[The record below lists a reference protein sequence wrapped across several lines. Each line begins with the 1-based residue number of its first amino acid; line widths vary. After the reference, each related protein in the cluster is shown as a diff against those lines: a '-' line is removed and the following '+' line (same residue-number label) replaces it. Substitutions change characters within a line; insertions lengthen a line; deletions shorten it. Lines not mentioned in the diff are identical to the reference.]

1 MKLLL
6 ENWQKYITEFKVP
19 ELDSVAQDLG
29 IELRIYDDERNNI
42 LTLDTIIVP
51 KELRGQGLGSTAMKK
66 IIQYADKS
74 GKIVA
79 LTPSDAHGGS
89 KTRLI
94 KFYKQFGFVMNKGR
108 NKNYAT
114 RELMIRNPQ

>member
-6 ENWQKYITEFKVP
+6 ENGRMRLTEWKVP
-19 ELDSVAQDLG
+19 ELDNVAQDLG
-29 IELRIYDDERNNI
+29 IELRIYDDDRNDI
-42 LTLDTIIVP
+42 LTLDTMIVP
-51 KELRGQGLGSTAMKK
+51 EELRGQGLGSEAMKK
-66 IIQYADKS
+66 IIKYADNND
-74 GKIVA
+74 KIVA
-79 LTPSDAHGGS
+79 LTPSDAFGGN
-89 KTRLI
+89 KNRLI